1 MQKSEKLTHDSQEP
15 LLVVQMQTPFL
26 PVCFLHAC
34 LWAHTHFFGL
44 QWVCVCTCLGALWG
58 GARTYTSLLGVS
70 MEMCTYTCLCWFLR
84 SHASTHIYKVTI
96 KRSCARFQ
104 FSKYLQLSAGPRLCS
119 RAGHEH
125 GLCLQRSGNGQVNRH
140 FRVRVEKGRA
150 CHVYLQTH
158 CVVVKCFCYS
168 F

>member
-1 MQKSEKLTHDSQEP
+1 MTARSHCTLCRCRHHSCLCVFCTRVCGHTHT
-15 LLVVQMQTPFL
+15 LLWTPVG
-26 PVCFLHAC
+26 VCVHVSGGSLGRC
-34 LWAHTHFFGL
+34 AHTH
-44 QWVCVCTCLGALWG
+44 THI
-58 GARTYTSLLGVS
+58 SLLGVS
-70 MEMCTYTCLCWFLR
+70 MEMCTYTCLYWFLR

-96 KRSCARFQ
+96 ERSCARFQ
-104 FSKYLQLSAGPRLCS
+104 FTKYLQLSAGPRLCS

-158 CVVVKCFCYS
+158 CVVVKCFC
-168 F
+168 